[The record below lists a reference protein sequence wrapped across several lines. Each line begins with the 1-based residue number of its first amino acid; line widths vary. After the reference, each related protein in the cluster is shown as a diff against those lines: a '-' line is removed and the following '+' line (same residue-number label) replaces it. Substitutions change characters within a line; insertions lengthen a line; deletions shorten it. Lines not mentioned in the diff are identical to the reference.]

1 MKRLFSEVWTLLSE
15 VARSGQ
21 VLRDEHQQDNVAIL
35 CWKDWE
41 KEGVA
46 GTQADLQQRENGCLN
61 RRWIYRL
68 ENTATA
74 ETVAWQAGTEGGHT
88 LAFSMSNPLS
98 LFTVKKGTNYWGYA
112 VHRNQLPK
120 HTVGV
125 NEKQTQYGPGKME
138 KWKVFSTVWR
148 RRVESR
154 GWRAFPTEGIEIGI
168 EIGGLLLTEE
178 VYSRKTG
185 FKEPLLLGPKIMNN
199 AQNLTSK
206 LDPAN
211 LFLIYVL
218 NFGSVVL

>member
-1 MKRLFSEVWTLLSE
+1 MVKYSGMSISRTMLPSYVGRTGRRRVLLEPKQIFSKERMDASTGDGSIGWRIQPLLK
-15 VARSGQ
+15 
-21 VLRDEHQQDNVAIL
+21 L
-35 CWKDWE
+35 
-41 KEGVA
+41 
-46 GTQADLQQRENGCLN
+46 
-61 RRWIYRL
+61 
-68 ENTATA
+68 
-74 ETVAWQAGTEGGHT
+74 AWQAGTEGGHT

-168 EIGGLLLTEE
+168 EIGGLLLIEE